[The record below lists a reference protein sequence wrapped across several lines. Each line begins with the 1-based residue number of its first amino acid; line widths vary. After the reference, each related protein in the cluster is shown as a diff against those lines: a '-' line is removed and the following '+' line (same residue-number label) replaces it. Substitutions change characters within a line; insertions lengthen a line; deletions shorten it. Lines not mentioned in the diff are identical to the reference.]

1 MRAEIPSLASLCL
14 CSQALCHSFVDN
26 STHLL
31 TIFHKCFIC
40 GHLQFQICFTSAQQ
54 RVTKAGLR
62 PPSLERLVCKL
73 SAGLVC
79 GNLEVV
85 PSTPTDR
92 RGSLWLGCCANGV
105 ADANHLPASWEPV
118 VWVCAGQ
125 QLLPGPA
132 PSKMPG
138 QRVSKELLVDC
149 SHEEAQVPSCVTPE
163 RTLEVCAWSPRCR
176 LGAFPLCGGLC
187 ILLPGKL
194 QPWDGC
200 VLSPDNPPSK

>member
-73 SAGLVC
+73 SAGLCVGTWRWFPAPRLTGEAHC
-79 GNLEVV
+79 GWAAVQTVWLTLTTCL
-85 PSTPTDR
+85 PP
-92 RGSLWLGCCANGV
+92 GSLWFGYVQGNSCFRDQPPAKCLGSESLKSFWWTV
-105 ADANHLPASWEPV
+105 HTRRHRSHPV
-118 VWVCAGQ
+118 
-125 QLLPGPA
+125 
-132 PSKMPG
+132 
-138 QRVSKELLVDC
+138 
-149 SHEEAQVPSCVTPE
+149 
-163 RTLEVCAWSPRCR
+163 
-176 LGAFPLCGGLC
+176 
-187 ILLPGKL
+187 
-194 QPWDGC
+194 
-200 VLSPDNPPSK
+200 